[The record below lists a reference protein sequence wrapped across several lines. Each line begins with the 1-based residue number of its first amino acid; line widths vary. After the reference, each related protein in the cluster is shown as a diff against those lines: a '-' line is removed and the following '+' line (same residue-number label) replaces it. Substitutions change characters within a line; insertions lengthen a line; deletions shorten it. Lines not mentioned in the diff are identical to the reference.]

1 MWAFVERLGVRAGFA
16 QAVIGG
22 VLSVGPLA
30 SIAGAATA
38 SVLHTRL
45 GRFPPLAGSIG
56 LAVVSVSMLAWGST
70 ILVFTLAVLM
80 FSFVW
85 PLFLAYLGGAM
96 SMLDPAGRIIAM
108 SVTSQTIGMAVGPAI
123 AGVIARH
130 FGYEATAVLEIS
142 CFAIAFALLA
152 PLLLT
157 MRGGS
162 GASEDSSAAKISH
175 TANEERATI
184 AK

>member
-1 MWAFVERLGVRAGFA
+1 METTDWDRYGTGNYEKCADCMVH
-16 QAVIGG
+16 
-22 VLSVGPLA
+22 S
-30 SIAGAATA
+30 
-38 SVLHTRL
+38 
-45 GRFPPLAGSIG
+45 
-56 LAVVSVSMLAWGST
+56 
-70 ILVFTLAVLM
+70 
-80 FSFVW
+80 
-85 PLFLAYLGGAM
+85 
-96 SMLDPAGRIIAM
+96 
-108 SVTSQTIGMAVGPAI
+108 
-123 AGVIARH
+123 
-130 FGYEATAVLEIS
+130 GYEATAVLEIS